1 MALRISN
8 RAYALATGSVVISGA
23 SAKLLEDDRIQ
34 AAYLGGRGLRAREN
48 LRVAQSRLDSSK
60 RRHLHS

>member
-1 MALRISN
+1 MLLVEQNSRMALRISN

-34 AAYLGGRGLRAREN
+34 AAYLGGE
-48 LRVAQSRLDSSK
+48 V
-60 RRHLHS
+60 